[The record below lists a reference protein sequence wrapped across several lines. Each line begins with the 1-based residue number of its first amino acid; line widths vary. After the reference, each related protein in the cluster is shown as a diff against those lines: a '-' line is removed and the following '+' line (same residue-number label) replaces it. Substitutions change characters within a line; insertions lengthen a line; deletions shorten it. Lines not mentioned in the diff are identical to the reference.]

1 MKRGWI
7 TWDKSVIPPAAFETR
22 LAVARA
28 HLAAHDLSALVVY
41 SDVWKSNQGRYFS
54 NFMPYWNRALVVIPR
69 DGAPVLLCALSPR
82 VYPWIKSV
90 TIFEEIKPSPNLV
103 QQLSAMCGEKGWKRI
118 GVVDLSQL
126 PYDLALPDA
135 IDVPWSAV
143 RPAPDE
149 FEIAMH
155 RLAAKLTREILE
167 SEMSGGAGS
176 IDHEFV
182 ARLELKFRR
191 AGAEDLVI
199 LVTNGQTAP
208 MPPTGTALGYSFSAS
223 VALEY
228 RGHWVKVGI
237 SARPVPSEA
246 SESKVELLS
255 GPYPYEFCD
264 RAALTEGSIFAVHTE
279 FNKDGLRLFHCDS
292 YRNSPGGAELL

>member
-7 TWDKSVIPPAAFETR
+7 SWDKSVIPPAAFEAR

-90 TIFEEIKPSPNLV
+90 TTFEEIKPSPNLV

-126 PYDLALPDA
+126 PFDLALPDA
-135 IDVPWSAV
+135 VDVPWSTV

-149 FEIAMH
+149 FEIAMY
-155 RLAAKLTREILE
+155 RQAAKLARGILE
-167 SEMSGGAGS
+167 SEMPGGAGS

-182 ARLELKFRR
+182 GCLELKFRR

-208 MPPTGTALGYSFSAS
+208 MPPIGATLDDSFSAS

-228 RGHWVKVGI
+228 RGHWVKVAR
-237 SARPVPSEA
+237 SAKGTPADVSA
-246 SESKVELLS
+246 SKVELLS

-264 RAALTEGSIFAVHTE
+264 RAALTEGSIFAAHTE

-292 YRNSPGGAELL
+292 YRNSPGGGELL